1 MWHLLKEK
9 WRRSYTPK
17 TRGLLLE
24 LNPAKPA
31 TYRFGS
37 FEFDAQASELRKKGL
52 RVRLEGQPVAIL
64 TMLLERPNQ
73 LVTREELQK
82 KLWSSDTFV
91 DFEQSLNAAIRR
103 LRVALDDS
111 AESPRYIETL
121 ARKGYRWVAPVEATA
136 SAGIVDAHTAEVT
149 NAKQLRGR
157 SATRIAVGAAL
168 GLAILFIAW
177 GVLRSRPAPDR
188 VMLAVLPFQNLS
200 GEEQQEYLADGMT
213 EEMITQLGGLNP
225 QRLGVIARTS
235 AMRYKASHKDT
246 SQIARELNVNYLL
259 EGSVRRQE
267 QRIRVT
273 ARLIQATDQADI
285 WADSYDVDIGDILKV
300 QGEVARAI
308 AGQIRMQLPPQAEQR
323 LSGTPR
329 VNAQAHDAY
338 LQGQQAWSLRD
349 REGTARSIQQFQHA
363 IEIDPNYAAAHAALA
378 RAYALSPVS
387 GLMSASEAMPKARDA
402 ASRAIAQDDSLAE
415 AHSMMGFVKAHYEYD
430 WPAAQHEYQKA
441 LQLNPSDSLAHLFYS
456 NSYLSPL
463 GRHDEAIAEMKTAI
477 ALDPFSARIQSFLGR
492 TYVWARRYDDALAHL
507 QNTTQMFPS
516 FAIDH
521 QRLAHLY
528 AYREEYDKAISE
540 ETRARILGGE
550 DPHAV
555 LKLEDSLRQAL
566 ATRGPRG
573 YWEKLLELS
582 SRPDSPP
589 EAYTT
594 TDGLAILYVR
604 LGDKE
609 KALQALEQGYKERQ
623 LHMTEIGIEPTF
635 DALRLDPRFQDLL
648 RRIGVQR

>member
-1 MWHLLKEK
+1 MKET
-9 WRRSYTPK
+9 SPHGYTP
-17 TRGLLLE
+17 RIGGLPLDS
-24 LNPAKPA
+24 NSAKPA
-31 TYRFGS
+31 AYHFGS
-37 FEFDAQASELRKKGL
+37 FEFDRHTSELRKKGL
-52 RVRLEGQPVAIL
+52 RIRLEGQPAAIL
-64 TMLLERPNQ
+64 AMLLERPNQ

-82 KLWSSDTFV
+82 RLWSSDTFV

-121 ARKGYRWVAPVEATA
+121 ARKGYRWVAPIGDSAPAGVVDAQHTEVA
-136 SAGIVDAHTAEVT
+136 SAE
-149 NAKQLRGR
+149 RPPGR
-157 SATRIAVGAAL
+157 SATWLAVGGAL
-168 GLAILFIAW
+168 CFAFLIIAW
-177 GVLRSRPAPDR
+177 EALRLRPVPDR
-188 VMLAVLPFQNLS
+188 LMLAVLPFQNLS
-200 GEEQQEYLADGMT
+200 GDAQQEYLADGMT

-246 SQIARELNVNYLL
+246 RQIARELNVDYLL

-273 ARLIQATDQADI
+273 ARLVQARDQADI
-285 WADSYDVDIGDILKV
+285 WADSYDVDVSDILKV

-308 AGQIRMQLPPQAEQR
+308 AGQIRMQLSRQAEQR
-323 LSGTPR
+323 LSDTPR
-329 VNAQAHDAY
+329 VNALAHDAY
-338 LQGQQAWSLRD
+338 LQGQQAWNLRD
-349 REGTARSIQQFQHA
+349 KEGTARSIQQFERA
-363 IEIDPNYAAAHAALA
+363 IEIDSQYAAAHAALA

-387 GLMSASEAMPKARDA
+387 GFMTAWEAMPKARDA
-402 ASRAIAQDDSLAE
+402 ASRAITLDDSLAE
-415 AHSMMGFVKAHYEYD
+415 AHTMMGFVKAHYEYD
-430 WPAAQHEYQKA
+430 WPAARQEFQEA

-463 GRHDEAIAEMKTAI
+463 GRHEEAIAEMKTAI
-477 ALDPFSARIQSFLGR
+477 VLDPFSPRIQSFLSR
-492 TYVWARRYDDALAHL
+492 TYIWARRYDDALAHL
-507 QNTTQMFPS
+507 RNTTEMFPS

-540 ETRARILGGE
+540 ETRARVLAGE

-555 LKLEDSLRQAL
+555 LKLEDSLRHAF

-582 SRPDSPP
+582 RRPDNPP

-604 LGDKE
+604 LGDKD
-609 KALQALEQGYKERQ
+609 KAMQALEQGYKERQ

-635 DALRLDPRFQDLL
+635 DALRHEPRFQDLL
-648 RRIGVQR
+648 HRVGVQR

>member
-1 MWHLLKEK
+1 LKEASG
-9 WRRSYTPK
+9 RGYTLK
-17 TRGLLLE
+17 NCGCSLAWNSA
-24 LNPAKPA
+24 NPAA
-31 TYRFGS
+31 YRFGS
-37 FEFDAQASELRKKGL
+37 FEFDPQTSELRKKGL
-52 RVRLEGQPVAIL
+52 RIRLEGQPAAIL
-64 TMLLERPNQ
+64 AMLLERPNH

-82 KLWSSDTFV
+82 RLWSTDTFV

-121 ARKGYRWVAPVEATA
+121 ARKGYRWVAPIEGTA
-136 SAGIVDAHTAEVT
+136 PARIVDAHPPQVT
-149 NAKQLRGR
+149 NTERPRGR
-157 SATRIAVGAAL
+157 RVARIVIGGAL
-168 GLAILFIAW
+168 GLAILIVAW
-177 GVLRSRPAPDR
+177 GVLRSRPAPGR
-188 VMLAVLPFQNLS
+188 LMLAVLPFQNLS
-200 GEEQQEYLADGMT
+200 GDEQQEYLADGMT

-235 AMRYKASHKDT
+235 AMRYKATHKDT
-246 SQIARELNVNYLL
+246 SQIAQELNVNYLL
-259 EGSVRRQE
+259 EGSVRRQQ

-273 ARLIQATDQADI
+273 ARLIQASDQADI
-285 WADSYDVDIGDILKV
+285 WADSYDADISDILKV
-300 QGEVARAI
+300 QSEVARAI
-308 AGQIRMQLPPQAEQR
+308 AGQIRMQLPRQAEQR

-329 VNAQAHDAY
+329 VNALAHDAY
-338 LQGQQAWSLRD
+338 LQGQQAWNLRD
-349 REGTARSIQQFQHA
+349 KEGTARSIQQFQHA
-363 IEIDPNYAAAHAALA
+363 IEIDSTNAAAYAALA

-387 GLMSASEAMPKARDA
+387 GFMSASEAMPKARDA
-402 ASRAIAQDDSLAE
+402 ASRAIALDDSLAE
-415 AHSMMGFVKAHYEYD
+415 GHSMMGFIKAHYEYD
-430 WPAAQHEYQKA
+430 WPGAQYEFQKA
-441 LQLNPSDSLAHLFYS
+441 LQLNPSDSLAQLFYS

-477 ALDPFSARIQSFLGR
+477 ALDPFSPRIRSFLGR
-492 TYVWARRYDDALAHL
+492 TYIWARRYDDALAQL
-507 QNTTQMFPS
+507 QNTTEMFPS

-540 ETRARILGGE
+540 ETRARILAGE

-555 LKLEDSLRQAL
+555 LKLEDSLRRAF
-566 ATRGPRG
+566 AARGPKG

-582 SRPDSPP
+582 RRPDNPP

-604 LGDKE
+604 LGDKD
-609 KALQALEQGYKERQ
+609 KAMQALERGYTERQ
-623 LHMTEIGIEPTF
+623 LHMTEIGIEPAF
-635 DALRLDPRFQDLL
+635 DALRPEPRFQDLV

>member
-1 MWHLLKEK
+1 M
-9 WRRSYTPK
+9 
-17 TRGLLLE
+17 
-24 LNPAKPA
+24 
-31 TYRFGS
+31 
-37 FEFDAQASELRKKGL
+37 
-52 RVRLEGQPVAIL
+52 RVRLEGQPVEIL
-64 TMLLERPNQ
+64 AMLLERPNQ
-73 LVTREELQK
+73 LVSREELQK

-103 LRVALDDS
+103 LRLALDDS

-121 ARKGYRWVAPVEATA
+121 ARKGYRWVAPVEGARP
-136 SAGIVDAHTAEVT
+136 AGTVVAQPAEVT
-149 NAKQLRGR
+149 TKQPRGR
-157 SATRIAVGAAL
+157 TATRIAVGAAV
-168 GLAILFIAW
+168 GLAILVIAW
-177 GVLRSRPAPDR
+177 GALRSRPVRDR
-188 VMLAVLPFQNLS
+188 LMLAVLPFQNLS

-235 AMRYKASHKDT
+235 AMQYKGSHKGT

-273 ARLIQATDQADI
+273 ARLIQTSDQAEI
-285 WADSYDVDIGDILKV
+285 WADSYDADISDILKV

-308 AGQIRMQLPPQAEQR
+308 AGQIRMQLPQQAERR
-323 LSGTPR
+323 LSGTHR
-329 VNAQAHDAY
+329 VNALAHDSY
-338 LQGQQAWSLRD
+338 LQGQQAWNLRD
-349 REGTARSIQQFQHA
+349 KEGTARSIQQFRHA
-363 IEIDPNYAAAHAALA
+363 IEIDPNYAAAYAGLA

-387 GLMSASEAMPKARDA
+387 GLMSASEAMPKARET
-402 ASRAIAQDDSLAE
+402 ASRAIALDDSLAE
-415 AHSMMGFVKAHYEYD
+415 AHSLMGFIEAHYDYD
-430 WPAAQHEYQKA
+430 WPAARQEYQKA
-441 LQLNPSDSLAHLFYS
+441 LQLNPSDSIAHLFYS

-492 TYVWARRYDDALAHL
+492 TYIWARRYDDALAHL
-507 QNTTQMFPS
+507 KHTTEMFPS

-540 ETRARILGGE
+540 ETRARILAGE

-555 LKLEDSLRQAL
+555 LKLEDSLRQAI

-582 SRPDSPP
+582 RQADNPP

-609 KALQALEQGYKERQ
+609 KALRALEQGYRERQ

-635 DALRLDPRFQDLL
+635 DALRPEPQFQDLL
-648 RRIGVQR
+648 RRVGVQR

>member
-1 MWHLLKEK
+1 LDWN
-9 WRRSYTPK
+9 S
-17 TRGLLLE
+17 
-24 LNPAKPA
+24 AKPA
-31 TYRFGS
+31 VYRFGS
-37 FEFDAQASELRKKGL
+37 FEFDPHTSELRKKGL
-52 RVRLEGQPVAIL
+52 RVRLEGQPAAIL
-64 TMLLERPNQ
+64 AMLLERPNQ

-111 AESPRYIETL
+111 AESFRYIETL
-121 ARKGYRWVAPVEATA
+121 ARKGYRWVAPIEGTA
-136 SAGIVDAHTAEVT
+136 RAVAVNAQPTEVT
-149 NAKQLRGR
+149 NTERRQGR
-157 SATRIAVGAAL
+157 SATRIAIGGAL
-168 GLAILFIAW
+168 GLIILIIAW
-177 GVLRSRPAPDR
+177 GALRSRPAPGR
-188 VMLAVLPFQNLS
+188 LMLAVLPFQNLS
-200 GEEQQEYLADGMT
+200 GDEQQEYLADGMT

-235 AMRYKASHKDT
+235 AMRYKAAHKDT
-246 SQIARELNVNYLL
+246 SQIAQELNVNYLL

-273 ARLIQATDQADI
+273 ARLIQASDQADI
-285 WADSYDVDIGDILKV
+285 WADSYDAEISDILKV
-300 QGEVARAI
+300 QSEVARAI
-308 AGQIRMQLPPQAEQR
+308 AGQIRMQLPRQAEQR

-329 VNAQAHDAY
+329 VNALAHDAY
-338 LQGQQAWSLRD
+338 LQGQQAWNLRD
-349 REGTARSIQQFQHA
+349 KEGTARSIQQFQHA
-363 IEIDPNYAAAHAALA
+363 IEIDSNYAAGYAALA

-387 GLMSASEAMPKARDA
+387 GLMPASEAMPKARDA
-402 ASRAIAQDDSLAE
+402 ASRAIALDDSLAE
-415 AHSMMGFVKAHYEYD
+415 SHSMMGFIKAHYEYD
-430 WPAAQHEYQKA
+430 WPGAQHEFQKA

-477 ALDPFSARIQSFLGR
+477 VLDPFSPRIQSFLGR
-492 TYVWARRYDDALAHL
+492 TYIWARRYDDALSHL
-507 QNTTQMFPS
+507 RNTTGMFPS

-540 ETRARILGGE
+540 ETRARILAGE

-555 LKLEDSLRQAL
+555 LKLEDSLRQAFT
-566 ATRGPRG
+566 TRGPRG

-582 SRPDSPP
+582 RRPDNPP

-594 TDGLAILYVR
+594 TDGLAVLYIR

-609 KALQALEQGYKERQ
+609 KAMQALEQGYKERQ

-635 DALRLDPRFQDLL
+635 DPLRPEPRFQDLL

>member
-1 MWHLLKEK
+1 LDWN
-9 WRRSYTPK
+9 S
-17 TRGLLLE
+17 
-24 LNPAKPA
+24 AKPA
-31 TYRFGS
+31 AYRFGS
-37 FEFDAQASELRKKGL
+37 FEFDLRTSELRKKGL
-52 RVRLEGQPVAIL
+52 RIRLEGQPVAIL
-64 TMLLERPNQ
+64 AMLLERPNQ
-73 LVTREELQK
+73 LVTREELQE
-82 KLWSSDTFV
+82 KLWSSDTYV
-91 DFEQSLNAAIRR
+91 DFEQSLNAAIWR

-121 ARKGYRWVAPVEATA
+121 ARKGYRWVAPLGNSA
-136 SAGIVDAHTAEVT
+136 SAGVVDAHEPEVVNAERS
-149 NAKQLRGR
+149 RGR
-157 SATRIAVGAAL
+157 SAARIALVGTL
-168 GLAILFIAW
+168 GLAILVIAW
-177 GVLRSRPAPDR
+177 GALEWWSVPDR
-188 VMLAVLPFQNLS
+188 LMLAVLPFQNLS
-200 GEEQQEYLADGMT
+200 GDAQQEYLADGMT

-235 AMRYKASHKDT
+235 AMRYKASQEDT

-273 ARLIQATDQADI
+273 ARLIQSRDQAEI
-285 WADSYDVDIGDILKV
+285 WADSYDVDVSDILKV

-308 AGQIRMQLPPQAEQR
+308 AGQIRMQLSRQAEQR

-329 VNAQAHDAY
+329 VNALAHDAY
-338 LQGQQAWSLRD
+338 LQGQQAWNLRD
-349 REGTARSIQQFQHA
+349 KEGTARSIQQFQHA
-363 IEIDPNYAAAHAALA
+363 VEIDSNYAAAHAALA

-387 GLMSASEAMPKARDA
+387 GFLSASEAMPKARDA
-402 ASRAIAQDDSLAE
+402 ASRAIALDDSLAE

-430 WPAAQHEYQKA
+430 WPAARQEFQKA

-463 GRHDEAIAEMKTAI
+463 GRHEEAIAEMKTAI
-477 ALDPFSARIQSFLGR
+477 VLDPFSPRIQSFLGR
-492 TYVWARRYDDALAHL
+492 TYIWARRYDDALAHL
-507 QNTTQMFPS
+507 RNTTVMFPS

-540 ETRARILGGE
+540 ETQARILAGE

-573 YWEKLLELS
+573 YWEKLLEFS
-582 SRPDSPP
+582 HRDDNPP

-594 TDGLAILYVR
+594 SDGLAILYVR
-604 LGDKE
+604 LGHKE
-609 KALQALEQGYKERQ
+609 KAMQALEQGYKERQ
-623 LHMTEIGIEPTF
+623 LHMTEIGIEPAF
-635 DALRLDPRFQDLL
+635 DALRPEPQFQDLV